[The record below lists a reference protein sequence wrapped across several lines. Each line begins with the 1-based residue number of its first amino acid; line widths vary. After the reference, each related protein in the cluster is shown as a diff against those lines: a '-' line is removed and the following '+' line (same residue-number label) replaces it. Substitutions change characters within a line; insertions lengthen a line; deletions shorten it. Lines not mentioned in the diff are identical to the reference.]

1 MNKFKS
7 ICAMIVLA
15 LSLSVPVYADD
26 MTPGDGHTPGTPN
39 PVDPGQ
45 IPPETPDSITVTFV
59 TDNGVI
65 VINVIVAVIGLV

>member
-7 ICAMIVLA
+7 ICAMLVLA

-39 PVDPGQ
+39 PIDPGQ
-45 IPPETPDSITVTFV
+45 NPPENPDSTITFV

-65 VINVIVAVIGLV
+65 VIIAILTAIGLP